1 MNTVGYVLDEHI
13 TAGKN
18 IRCLSVYWIH
28 GLGLKVISANKP
40 AAVSLVLTKQTKRKI
55 IHYA

>member
-1 MNTVGYVLDEHI
+1 MNTVGYVSDEHI

-40 AAVSLVLTKQTKRKI
+40 AAVSFFSVNQINNFLISL
-55 IHYA
+55 